1 MGVSFIWPSLLLE
14 RHASWDYADKSL
26 TEAHNLD
33 KIFECSWGMGSCAG
47 FRPQGHFNVAG
58 QVLINNIPDPMLQ
71 PLLDY
76 FLTNYVFGP
85 VIPNRVPPANAPPMF
100 PPQLWNIFQVTIQG
114 GSCTNNICEGWN
126 HSFNLTVGQRHPPFY
141 KAIESI

>member
-1 MGVSFIWPSLLLE
+1 MFV
-14 RHASWDYADKSL
+14 
-26 TEAHNLD
+26 
-33 KIFECSWGMGSCAG
+33 GMIDALA
-47 FRPQGHFNVAG
+47 FVPLGHLYVAE
-58 QVLINNIPDPMLQ
+58 QVLINNIPDRMLQ

-100 PPQLWNIFQVTIQG
+100 LPQLWDIFQVPIQG
-114 GSCTNNICEGWN
+114 GSRINNICEGWN

-141 KAIESI
+141 KAIEIIQKDYAKVKRDMIKSQHGTPLTQAIRHEIRT